1 MEQQDLPLHAPRRP
15 LQLQQ
20 RLFGRRLN
28 PLSPFFTQR
37 PSQQGGVGAL
47 KRRVEFQQPFI
58 FIYLFC
64 PPRILSPAFKKGCSS
79 VGQRCEHCD
88 RRHHK

>member
-1 MEQQDLPLHAPRRP
+1 MGQQDLPLHAPTCTMTSTAATAAAVWGTFEP
-15 LQLQQ
+15 V
-20 RLFGRRLN
+20 
-28 PLSPFFTQR
+28 SPFFTQA
-37 PSQQGGVGAL
+37 GVGAL

-64 PPRILSPAFKKGCSS
+64 PPRILSSAFKKGCSS